1 MVNETVLVRCRHC
14 GTRNRIPATRLKD
27 NPRCG
32 RCKHPLPP
40 VTITS
45 RPVMVTDRTF
55 NDEVLASPLPV
66 LLTFWATWC
75 SACATMMPVL
85 DDLAKTYAGQLKVAK
100 LNVEQNPAT
109 AGRYNVLSLP
119 TSLFFRNGELADTV
133 AGALPKQAIERYL
146 WGFLAK

>member
-1 MVNETVLVRCRHC
+1 MVDQTVLVRCRHC
-14 GTRNRIPATRLKD
+14 GTRNRIPTARFKD

-40 VTITS
+40 VTITN
-45 RPVMVTDRTF
+45 RPVMVTDRNF
-55 NDEVLASPLPV
+55 SDAVLASPLPV

-75 SACATMMPVL
+75 SACAAMAPVL
-85 DDLAKTYAGQLKVAK
+85 DDLARAYAGRLKVGK

-119 TSLFFRNGELADTV
+119 TSVFFRDGKLVDTV
-133 AGALPKQAIERYL
+133 AGALPKQEIESYL
-146 WGFLAK
+146 RGFLAK